1 MAAPITMNTEH
12 APEEGSSSHEE
23 QEAKARLMAAAPD
36 MLSALKTAEKYFGY
50 WVENQIT
57 IPERWPF
64 DADWGQSQLKE
75 IRSAI
80 AKAVGSAESLPPGG
94 SAATC
99 TRL

>member
-1 MAAPITMNTEH
+1 MAAPMTMNTEY

-23 QEAKARLMAAAPD
+23 EEAKNLLMIAAPD
-36 MLSALKTAEKYFGY
+36 MLSALKTAEEFFGY
-50 WVENQIT
+50 WVENPIA

-64 DADWGQSQLKE
+64 AADWGQSQLKE
-75 IRSAI
+75 IRAAI